1 MKLPTRSSQTHV
13 YTDILPDPV
22 SPPEGKY
29 ASPAW
34 NKNDQSV
41 RQRVKRFSLPHARDV
56 AIVTSL
62 TSVLSPVDSCDL
74 NVHSICTHSSHM
86 KT

>member
-13 YTDILPDPV
+13 YTDILPDLQK
-22 SPPEGKY
+22 GKY

-62 TSVLSPVDSCDL
+62 TAVLSPVDTCDL
-74 NVHSICTHSSHM
+74 NVHSTCTHSSHM